1 MASFDNIDFQQ
12 ARQGEALVV
21 IFRDPVEEEMV
32 KDEVAS
38 RKAGHAVYKEEI
50 ICEIRIPAD
59 RNRVFATPHTA
70 ACMVDGQWTTY
81 AERFPREFQ
90 RYMEK
95 KGPSVV
101 GTPLHEAPWI
111 STAKRAELRALNVH
125 TIEIL
130 AGLSGQ
136 PAKNLGIGGM
146 ALIEQAK
153 AWLETAKSN
162 AVPTRL
168 AAENAELRELMAQ
181 MKADIAAMKGGAP
194 KPEEPDYDN
203 DGNIANMPVD
213 EDGEPNPTGYY
224 KSHFEHW
231 DDASLKQLIK
241 KKTGEGVRGN
251 PSHATLVA
259 RAEEVKGYDDAE

>member
-194 KPEEPDYDN
+194 KPEEPDY
-203 DGNIANMPVD
+203 
-213 EDGEPNPTGYY
+213 NPDTGDFDDISAPATA
-224 KSHFEHW
+224 SHFEHW

-251 PSHATLVA
+251 PAHATLVA

>member
-181 MKADIAAMKGGAP
+181 MKAEIASIKGV
-194 KPEEPDYDN
+194 KPEEPDY
-203 DGNIANMPVD
+203 
-213 EDGEPNPTGYY
+213 NPDTGDFDDISAPTTA
-224 KSHFEHW
+224 SHFEHW